1 MAALKRSLWS
11 AAAGVSMLG
20 LLACAPDQKS
30 AVGFWLPDGD
40 PEQGLVAFTEMRCH
54 ACHTVKGH
62 DELPAPVAQ
71 PPLPVPLGG
80 RVTYPPSDGELVT
93 SIVNPS
99 HKISS
104 RYARDLYRSGELSRM
119 ADYTETMTVKQLIDL
134 VAFLHTVYEPAP
146 RQVAQRGGDW
156 RVAPGSQR

>member
-11 AAAGVSMLG
+11 AVAGVSMLG

-30 AVGFWLPDGD
+30 ALGFRLPDGD
-40 PEQGLVAFTEMRCH
+40 PEQGRVAFTEMKCH
-54 ACHTVKGH
+54 TCHTVKGH
-62 DELPAPVAQ
+62 AELPAPVAE
-71 PPLPVPLGG
+71 PPLPVALGG

-104 RYARDLYRSGELSRM
+104 RYARDLYRSGTLSRM
-119 ADYTETMTVKQLIDL
+119 ADFTETMTVRQLIDL
-134 VAFLHTVYEPAP
+134 VAFLHTVYEPSP
-146 RQVAQRGGDW
+146 EQVADRGGDW
-156 RVAPGSQR
+156 RVAPRSLR